1 MYVRSL
7 GKVSTHWFGLFSA
20 LVLFSYCSQYSPEGS
35 NESTLVLQ
43 SLLNYSAN
51 PSAACKSSMQEAEDC
66 LKTSQDL
73 SGIGESEI
81 SGLFSGGSA
90 KNYESYC
97 SQLLA
102 QEQMSG
108 LNSKTQECIFNCNE
122 AYWSRVGSE
131 NDCSGEGSELLIS
144 NSGVETIGCVRNCKE
159 LYSSEPEL

>member
-1 MYVRSL
+1 MYARSI
-7 GKVSTHWFGLFSA
+7 GKGFSHWFGLFSA
-20 LVLFSYCSQYSPEGS
+20 LVIFSYCSQYSPDAS

-51 PSAACKSSMQEAEDC
+51 PSSACKSSMQEAEDC

-73 SGIGESEI
+73 SGSGEIEI

-97 SQLLA
+97 GQILA
-102 QEQMSG
+102 QEQISG

-122 AYWSRVGSE
+122 AYWSKVGSE

-144 NSGVETIGCVRNCKE
+144 NSGVETLGCVRNCKE
-159 LYSSEPEL
+159 LYSPEPEL

>member
-7 GKVSTHWFGLFSA
+7 GKLSTHWFGLFSA
-20 LVLFSYCSQYSPEGS
+20 LVIFSYCSQYSPEAS

-43 SLLNYSAN
+43 SLLNYSSN

-66 LKTSQDL
+66 LKTSSDL
-73 SGIGESEI
+73 SGSGEVEI
-81 SGLFSGGSA
+81 SGLFSGGTVNS
-90 KNYESYC
+90 YETYC

-131 NDCSGEGSELLIS
+131 NDCSGEGSEFIS
-144 NSGVETIGCVRNCKE
+144 NSGVETLGCVRNCKE

>member
-1 MYVRSL
+1 MRKS
-7 GKVSTHWFGLFSA
+7 SSHWFGLFSV
-20 LVLFSYCSQYSPEGS
+20 LVIFSYCSQYSPEAS

-51 PSAACKSSMQEAEDC
+51 PATACKSSIQEAEDC
-66 LKTSQDL
+66 LKTTSDL
-73 SGIGESEI
+73 DGSREAEI
-81 SGLFSGGSA
+81 SGLFSGGTA
-90 KNYESYC
+90 KSYESYC

-131 NDCSGEGSELLIS
+131 NDCSEEGSELLIS
-144 NSGVETIGCVRNCKE
+144 NSGIETLSCVRNCKE
-159 LYSSEPEL
+159 LYSSKPEL

>member
-1 MYVRSL
+1 MSVWSL

-20 LVLFSYCSQYSPEGS
+20 LVLFSYCSQYSPEAS

-51 PSAACKSSMQEAEDC
+51 PSSACKSSMQEAEDC
-66 LKTSQDL
+66 LKTSSDL
-73 SGIGESEI
+73 SESGEVEI
-81 SGLFSGGSA
+81 SGLFSGGTA
-90 KNYESYC
+90 KSYELYC

-108 LNSKTQECIFNCNE
+108 FNSKTQECIFNCNE

-144 NSGVETIGCVRNCKE
+144 NSGVETLNCVRNCKE